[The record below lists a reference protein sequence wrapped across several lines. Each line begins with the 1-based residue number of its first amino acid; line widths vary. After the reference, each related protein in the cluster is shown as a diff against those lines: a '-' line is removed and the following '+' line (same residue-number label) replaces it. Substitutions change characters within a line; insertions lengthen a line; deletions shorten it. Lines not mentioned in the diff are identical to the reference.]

1 MHVSPEPQDKRIP
14 RRWAPRQAGFGPMT
28 AAHEPLSFEALIMAV
43 ADRRDK
49 KAFTTLFGHFAPRVK
64 TYLQR
69 GGIAGAIAEDMMQ
82 DVLLT
87 VWNKAEQFDP
97 GRASAQAWI
106 FGIARNLKID
116 LLRRSR
122 LLVQDAAIS
131 EEAPVPLADAI
142 VEAEQASRS
151 IRRAIDE
158 LPEDQVAV
166 LRLAFFEDLSHGE
179 IEKALGVPL
188 GTVKSRLRLAL
199 AKLRR
204 ALGNDA

>member
-1 MHVSPEPQDKRIP
+1 
-14 RRWAPRQAGFGPMT
+14 MT
-28 AAHEPLSFEALIMAV
+28 AGVEPLSFEALIVAV
-43 ADRRDK
+43 AERRDK
-49 KAFTTLFGHFAPRVK
+49 QAFTTLFGHFAPRVK

-69 GGIAGAIAEDMMQ
+69 GGLSGAIAEDMMQ

-116 LLRRSR
+116 MLRRSR
-122 LLVQDAAIS
+122 LVLQDGAAT

-142 VEAEQASRS
+142 VEAEETSRS
-151 IRRAIDE
+151 IRRAIED
-158 LPEDQVAV
+158 LPEDQLAV
-166 LRLAFFEDLSHGE
+166 LRLAFFEDMSHGE
-179 IEKALGVPL
+179 IEQAIGVPL

-199 AKLRR
+199 TKLRR
-204 ALGNDA
+204 ALGDLA